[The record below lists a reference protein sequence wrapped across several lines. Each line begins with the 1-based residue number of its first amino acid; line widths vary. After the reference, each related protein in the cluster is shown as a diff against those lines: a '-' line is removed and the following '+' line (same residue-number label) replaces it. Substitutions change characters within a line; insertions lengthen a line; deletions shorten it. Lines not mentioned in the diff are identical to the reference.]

1 MNSYPIDW
9 ERLYLKKS
17 ETAQKVFKAENDKK
31 YYRQQMDN
39 ARTTSNRLRTE
50 NQELKT
56 ETKELKKELGKMKDL
71 FNSEQLEALRHHFPN
86 ISKAM
91 EEGKT
96 YSSKSPEAEV
106 SAWVCNPPPPR
117 GSDQTAASLNGV
129 LRRSGSEE
137 ILQGSKNGCVL
148 IRKKKFMVCG
158 RSSGRVVPPPCRW
171 ALPRPMIF
179 K

>member
-1 MNSYPIDW
+1 MIGKTVNDREKDALKAKIKALEGENEQLSDRLGKAILEK
-9 ERLYLKKS
+9 ERNG
-17 ETAQKVFKAENDKK
+17 TKVFKAENDKE

-91 EEGKT
+91 EEGKDLLKQIT
-96 YSSKSPEAEV
+96 RSRGFGIIAFPKVQNASELMSECPSSVDEAQLDE
-106 SAWVCNPPPPR
+106 
-117 GSDQTAASLNGV
+117 LHI
-129 LRRSGSEE
+129 E
-137 ILQGSKNGCVL
+137 IKKN
-148 IRKKKFMVCG
+148 
-158 RSSGRVVPPPCRW
+158 
-171 ALPRPMIF
+171 AE
-179 K
+179 